1 MLDTGTRL
9 GPYEIVAPIGA
20 GGMGE
25 VYRAHDTRLGRE
37 IAIKVLPE
45 QLGSDPDARARFER
59 EARAIAAISHPNILA
74 IHDFGNQEG
83 TYFTVTEL
91 LEGVTLRGRL
101 LQGKLDWRAAIDICA
116 DIADG
121 LAHAHGR
128 GIVHRDLKPENI
140 FLTHDGRVKIL
151 DFGLAQASEATV
163 NPDGDTSPLAITGPN
178 RIIGTLG
185 YMSPE
190 QLRGEPVD
198 EASDIFALGCI
209 LFELVTGRRAFW
221 RDTAVDTIAAILH
234 EYPDDYH
241 ELSRA
246 VPPDVET
253 IVTHC
258 LSKQREQR
266 YQSAR
271 DLAMTFRAISSRSG
285 EHIVPLTLAKTTKR
299 KRATAR
305 IDSLA
310 VLPFANVAGTPEAE
324 YVCDGIT
331 ETLINTLSMI
341 PKLRVMS
348 SSTVFRYKREQLD
361 PVTIGR
367 RHAVHT
373 IVAGRVMWS
382 GDTLSVSVEI
392 AGTADGTRVWGRQF
406 EGRRENLLGLQN
418 EIAEALEEQIRA
430 RVGGTRSKK
439 TLKRQPTTDSEAYQL
454 YLRGRFNWNKRTVEG
469 MRRGIEYFEQAI
481 ERDPSF
487 ALAYV
492 GIADAYVTL
501 ATNIPLPPR
510 ETMPK
515 AKAMAQKALQLDPD
529 LAEAHASLA
538 SVLWWHEW
546 NRVAAEKE
554 FRHALRLNPSYAQA
568 RDSLGLMLAEMG
580 QFDVAMEELARA
592 HELDPLSLTIG
603 THFALPILFS
613 GAVEAAL
620 EQLLQVL
627 EIEPNF
633 IPALGWLGITYEH
646 LGMYNEAI
654 ETFTRILSIN
664 DVLII
669 RAAMSHALA
678 VSGRRADAE
687 ATLNELLSLA
697 GRRYVSPYDIAV
709 AHAGLGNTRLV
720 FDWLESAFTDRSAWM
735 VFIAVDPRLESYKDE
750 PRFKELLQ
758 RCGLGEGA

>member
-1 MLDTGTRL
+1 MLENGTRL

-45 QLGSDPDARARFER
+45 QLGSDPEARARFER

-74 IHDFGNQEG
+74 IHDFGNHEG

-101 LQGKLDWRAAIDICA
+101 LQGKLDWRAAVEICA

-140 FLTHDGRVKIL
+140 FLMNDGRVKIL

-163 NPDGDTSPLAITGPN
+163 SPEVDTSPLAITGPN

-198 EASDIFALGCI
+198 EASDIFSLGCI

-221 RDTAVDTIAAILH
+221 RDTAVDTISAILH

-241 ELSRA
+241 ELSRV

-253 IVTHC
+253 IVSHC

-285 EHIVPLTLAKTTKR
+285 EHIVPLTLARTTKR

-331 ETLINTLSMI
+331 ETLINALSTI

-382 GDTLSVSVEI
+382 GDELSVSVEI
-392 AGTADGTRVWGRQF
+392 AGTSDGTRVWGRQF
-406 EGRRENLLGLQN
+406 QGRRENLLGLQN

-430 RVGGTRSKK
+430 RVGGTRTRK
-439 TLKRQPTTDSEAYQL
+439 TVKRQPTTDSEAYQL

-469 MRRGIEYFEQAI
+469 MRRGIEYYEQAI
-481 ERDPSF
+481 ERDPTF

-515 AKAMAQKALQLDPD
+515 AKAMAQRALQLDPD

-546 NRVAAEKE
+546 NHAAAEKE

-568 RDSLGLMLAEMG
+568 RDSLGMMLAEMG
-580 QFDVAMEELARA
+580 QFDAAMEELARA

-603 THFALPILFS
+603 VHFALPILFS

-633 IPALGWLGITYEH
+633 IPALGWLGITYEQ
-646 LGMYNEAI
+646 LGMYTEAI
-654 ETFTRILSIN
+654 EAFTRILSIN

-678 VSGRRADAE
+678 VSGRRSDAE
-687 ATLNELLSLA
+687 ATLNELTSLA
-697 GRRYVSPYDIAV
+697 GRRYVSPYDVAI
-709 AHAGLGNTRLV
+709 AHAGLGNTKLV

-735 VFIAVDPRLESYKDE
+735 VFIAVDPRLDPYKEE

-758 RCGLGEGA
+758 RCGLG

>member
-1 MLDTGTRL
+1 M

-74 IHDFGNQEG
+74 IHDFGNHEG

-101 LQGKLDWRAAIDICA
+101 LQGKIDWRAAIDICA

-140 FLTHDGRVKIL
+140 FLMNDGRVKIL

-163 NPDGDTSPLAITGPN
+163 SPEGDTSPLAITGPN

-198 EASDIFALGCI
+198 EATDIFALGCI

-221 RDTAVDTIAAILH
+221 RDTAVDTISAILH

-241 ELSRA
+241 ELSRV

-253 IVTHC
+253 IVSHC

-331 ETLINTLSMI
+331 ETLINVLSTI
-341 PKLRVMS
+341 PKLRVMA
-348 SSTVFRYKREQLD
+348 SSTIFRYKNEQLD

-382 GDTLSVSVEI
+382 GEELSVSVEI
-392 AGTADGTRVWGRQF
+392 AGTSDGARVWGRQF
-406 EGRRENLLGLQN
+406 EGRRENLLELQDQ
-418 EIAEALEEQIRA
+418 IATALEEQIRA
-430 RVGGTRSKK
+430 RVGGTRTKK
-439 TLKRQPTTDSEAYQL
+439 TVKRKPTSDSEAYQL
-454 YLRGRFNWNKRTVEG
+454 YIRGRFNWNKRTVEG
-469 MRRGIEYFEQAI
+469 IRRGIEYFEQAI
-481 ERDPSF
+481 ERDPTF

-492 GIADAYVTL
+492 GIADAYITL

-546 NRVAAEKE
+546 NRVEAEKE
-554 FRHALRLNPSYAQA
+554 FRQALRLNPSYAQA

-580 QFDVAMEELARA
+580 QFDAAMEELARA
-592 HELDPLSLTIG
+592 HELDPLSLAIG

-646 LGMYNEAI
+646 LGMHAEAI

-678 VSGRRADAE
+678 VSGRRSDAE
-687 ATLNELLSLA
+687 ATLNDLLSLA
-697 GRRYVSPYDIAV
+697 GRRYVSPYDIAI
-709 AHAGLGNTRLV
+709 AHAGLGNTKLV
-720 FDWLESAFTDRSAWM
+720 FDYLESAFTDRSAWM
-735 VFIAVDPRLESYKDE
+735 VFVAVDPRLEPYKDD

-758 RCGLGEGA
+758 RCGLGPTA

>member
-1 MLDTGTRL
+1 MLDNGTRL

-74 IHDFGNQEG
+74 IHDFGNHEG

-101 LQGKLDWRAAIDICA
+101 LQGKIDWRPAIDICA

-140 FLTHDGRVKIL
+140 FLMNDGRVKIL

-163 NPDGDTSPLAITGPN
+163 SPEGDTSPLAITGPN

-198 EASDIFALGCI
+198 EATDIFALGCI

-221 RDTAVDTIAAILH
+221 RDTAVDTISAILH

-241 ELSRA
+241 ELSRV

-253 IVTHC
+253 IVSHC

-285 EHIVPLTLAKTTKR
+285 EHIVPLTLTKVTKR
-299 KRATAR
+299 RRATTR

-331 ETLINTLSMI
+331 ETLINILSTI
-341 PKLRVMS
+341 PKLRVMA
-348 SSTVFRYKREQLD
+348 SSTIFRYKNEQLD

-382 GDTLSVSVEI
+382 GEELSVSVEI
-392 AGTADGTRVWGRQF
+392 AGTSDGARVWGRQF
-406 EGRRENLLGLQN
+406 EGRRENLLELQDQ
-418 EIAEALEEQIRA
+418 IASALEEQIRA

-439 TLKRQPTTDSEAYQL
+439 TVKRKPTTDSEAYQL
-454 YLRGRFNWNKRTVEG
+454 YIRGRFNWNKRTVEG
-469 MRRGIEYFEQAI
+469 IRRGIEYFEQAI

-492 GIADAYVTL
+492 GIADAYITL

-546 NRVAAEKE
+546 NRVEAEKE

-580 QFDVAMEELARA
+580 QFDAAMEELARA
-592 HELDPLSLTIG
+592 HELDPLSLAIG

-646 LGMYNEAI
+646 LGMHSEAI

-678 VSGRRADAE
+678 VSGRRSDAE
-687 ATLNELLSLA
+687 ATLNDLLSLA

-709 AHAGLGNTRLV
+709 AHAGLGNTKLV
-720 FDWLESAFTDRSAWM
+720 FDYLESAFTDRSAWM
-735 VFIAVDPRLESYKDE
+735 VFVAVDPRLEPYKDD
-750 PRFKELLQ
+750 PRFRELLE
-758 RCGLGEGA
+758 RCGLG